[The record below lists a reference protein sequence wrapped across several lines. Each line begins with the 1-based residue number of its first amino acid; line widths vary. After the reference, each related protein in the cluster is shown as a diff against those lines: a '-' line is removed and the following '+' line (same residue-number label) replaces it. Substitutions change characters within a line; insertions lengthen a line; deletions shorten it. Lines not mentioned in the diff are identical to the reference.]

1 VYKYYLCSGF
11 RFLHLPGEMG
21 GMPKN
26 KKKSDLVFWRN
37 YHDKQQ
43 FLSSTL
49 SDKSKRLIRTT
60 EDKST
65 TLIIAAK
72 LPVR

>member
-1 VYKYYLCSGF
+1 M
-11 RFLHLPGEMG
+11 R
-21 GMPKN
+21 KN

-49 SDKSKRLIRTT
+49 SDKSKRLIRIT

-65 TLIIAAK
+65 TLIIAPK
-72 LPVR
+72 FPLFLIVHMRLDMKRIDVPGF